1 MSGCYCLVIAFRSM
15 NSPQRSLVKNTL
27 RYPLNLPLQKLFIV
41 KWVAKVIYLICEM
54 SQKKKLS
61 MACQD
66 KFVVPVMSITHH
78 LRVITISLGFS
89 LVCSAIHSWMLSST
103 LQPENPINIWIPE
116 TQFHCVDQPTRYS
129 WSLTLWENI
138 RGAQWKRGIC
148 VSNG

>member
-15 NSPQRSLVKNTL
+15 NSPQRSLVKKTL

-41 KWVAKVIYLICEM
+41 KWVVKVIYLIYEM

-89 LVCSAIHSWMLSST
+89 LVCSAIHSWMLFFT
-103 LQPENPINIWIPE
+103 LQPENPINIWIPCRD
-116 TQFHCVDQPTRYS
+116 TIPLCGSTNKVFLKFNSMRKQHTVRI
-129 WSLTLWENI
+129 N
-138 RGAQWKRGIC
+138 
-148 VSNG
+148 